1 MMPGWVRQ
9 ILVWNPVLQAIDWF
23 RSACFAGY
31 QPHWLDR
38 TYLAAVAIVTLLA
51 GFALERA
58 MRRRISEPL

>member
-1 MMPGWVRQ
+1 MMPDWVRR

-23 RSACFAGY
+23 RSACFASY

-38 TYLAAVAIVTLLA
+38 TYLTGTAIASLLA

-58 MRRRISEPL
+58 MRRWVGEPL